1 MLFCLYLL
9 VGFHWFHSVVW
20 FRSKNGSDIAL
31 ALKKNA
37 ILAMAQLYKPLVGG
51 RPILLARIQM
61 QILLARIQM
70 QASHPFGKDSVFECL

>member
-31 ALKKNA
+31 ALKK
-37 ILAMAQLYKPLVGG
+37 
-51 RPILLARIQM
+51 
-61 QILLARIQM
+61 
-70 QASHPFGKDSVFECL
+70 SHFGNGSTVQTSCGWEANPFGKDSDANPFGKDSDASQPSFWQGFSL